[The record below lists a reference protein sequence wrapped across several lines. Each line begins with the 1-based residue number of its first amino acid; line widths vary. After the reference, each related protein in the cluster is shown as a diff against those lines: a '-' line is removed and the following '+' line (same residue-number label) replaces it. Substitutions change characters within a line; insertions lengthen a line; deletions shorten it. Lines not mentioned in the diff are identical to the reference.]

1 MKHGSF
7 VTGIAMLISLP
18 LLAQEPRH
26 LFHAS
31 AFAVQG
37 QADGRQIGS
46 DAAVVLPES
55 GGSLA
60 KRVEN
65 YDDGVVRYAEAV
77 SEVSGVERDG
87 VAFTT
92 STVTIRDV
100 DIMNVVHADRIVLR
114 ATSRQ
119 AIGDAEGSMSYAG
132 SRLDGLTVRGEP
144 VDLAID
150 TERFNRAP
158 TFASL
163 RNRVRSDCDD
173 IAIERYGSISDSI
186 VRSINLASRGTVNGY
201 ALPIDGVGTLYLGH
215 VSATPGERRIAMIRL
230 DLGHRGMVVV
240 GLEDLNGASMP

>member
-1 MKHGSF
+1 MKHAF
-7 VTGIAMLISLP
+7 VVIGIALLVSLP
-18 LLAQEPRH
+18 ALAQEPRH

-31 AFAVQG
+31 AFAIQG
-37 QADGRQIGS
+37 SADGRAIAS

-55 GGSLA
+55 VGSLSR
-60 KRVEN
+60 RVEK

-77 SEVSGVERDG
+77 SEVTGVERDG

-92 STVTIRDV
+92 STVTIRDI

-144 VDLAID
+144 VALAID
-150 TERFNRAP
+150 TERFSRAA
-158 TFASL
+158 TFAAL
-163 RNRVRSDCDD
+163 RTKVRSECDD

-186 VRSINLASRGTVNGY
+186 VRSINLASLGTRNGY
-201 ALPIDGVGTLYLGH
+201 VLPIDGVGTLYLGH
-215 VSATPGERRIAMIRL
+215 VSATPGERRLAMIRL
-230 DLGHRGMVVV
+230 DLGRRGMVIV
-240 GLEDLNGASMP
+240 GLDDMNGEPSP

>member
-1 MKHGSF
+1 MRHAL
-7 VTGIAMLISLP
+7 VVIGIALLVALP
-18 LLAQEPRH
+18 LTAQQPRH

-37 QADGRQIGS
+37 SADGRQIAS
-46 DAAVVLPES
+46 DAAVVLSES
-55 GGSLA
+55 GGSLSR
-60 KRVEN
+60 RVEN
-65 YDDGVVRYAEAV
+65 YDDGVVRFAEAV

-92 STVTIRDV
+92 STVTIRDI

-119 AIGDAEGSMSYAG
+119 AVGDAEGSISYAG
-132 SRLDGLTVRGEP
+132 SRLDGLKVRGEP

-163 RNRVRSDCDD
+163 RNKVRSECDD
-173 IAIERYGSISDSI
+173 VAIERYGSISDSI
-186 VRSINLASRGTVNGY
+186 VRSINLASLGTINGY
-201 ALPIDGVGTLYLGH
+201 TLPIDGVGTLYFGH
-215 VSATPGERRIAMIRL
+215 VTATPGERRIAVIRL
-230 DLGHRGMVVV
+230 DLGHRGMVAV
-240 GLEDLNGASMP
+240 GLEDVNGATMP

>member
-1 MKHGSF
+1 MRHAL
-7 VTGIAMLISLP
+7 VVIGIALLISLP
-18 LLAQEPRH
+18 VAAQEPRH

-37 QADGRQIGS
+37 SADGHLIGS

-55 GGSLA
+55 GGSFS

-65 YDDGVVRYAEAV
+65 YDDGVVRFAEAMSQV
-77 SEVSGVERDG
+77 TGFERDG

-100 DIMNVVHADRIVLR
+100 DIMNIVHADRIVLR

-119 AIGDAEGSMSYAG
+119 AIGDAEGAISYAG
-132 SRLDGLTVRGEP
+132 SRLDGLNVRGEP
-144 VDLAID
+144 VELAID

-163 RNRVRSDCDD
+163 RERVRADCD
-173 IAIERYGSISDSI
+173 AIERYGSISDSI
-186 VRSINLASRGTVNGY
+186 VRSINLASLGTINGY

-215 VSATPGERRIAMIRL
+215 VTATPGERRIAMIRL

-240 GLEDLNGASMP
+240 GLDDVNGATVP

>member
-1 MKHGSF
+1 MKCRSC
-7 VTGIAMLISLP
+7 VIVLLVSVP

-37 QADGRQIGS
+37 SADGRQIAS

-55 GGSLA
+55 GGSLS

-92 STVTIRDV
+92 STVTIRDI

-119 AIGDAEGSMSYAG
+119 AIM
-132 SRLDGLTVRGEP
+132 
-144 VDLAID
+144 
-150 TERFNRAP
+150 N
-158 TFASL
+158 SL
-163 RNRVRSDCDD
+163 VQ
-173 IAIERYGSISDSI
+173 
-186 VRSINLASRGTVNGY
+186 
-201 ALPIDGVGTLYLGH
+201 
-215 VSATPGERRIAMIRL
+215 
-230 DLGHRGMVVV
+230 
-240 GLEDLNGASMP
+240 

>member
-1 MKHGSF
+1 MKRYFCVIVLLVS
-7 VTGIAMLISLP
+7 VP

-37 QADGRQIGS
+37 SADGHQIATE
-46 DAAVVLPES
+46 AAVVLPES
-55 GGSLA
+55 GGSLS

-77 SEVSGVERDG
+77 SEVTGFERDS

-100 DIMNVVHADRIVLR
+100 DIMNIVHADRIVLR

-119 AIGDAEGSMSYAG
+119 AIGDAEGSISYAG
-132 SRLDGLTVRGEP
+132 SRLDGLKVRGEP
-144 VDLAID
+144 VELAID
-150 TERFNRAP
+150 TERFTRAP
-158 TFASL
+158 TFAAL
-163 RNRVRSDCDD
+163 REKVRSECN
-173 IAIERYGSISDSI
+173 AIERYGSISDSI
-186 VRSINLASRGTVNGY
+186 VRSINLASLGTVNGY

-215 VSATPGERRIAMIRL
+215 VTATPGERRIAMIRL

-240 GLEDLNGASMP
+240 GLDDVNGETMP